1 MCLLFVPFDEY
12 ESFLTAKI
20 SRITVFCSP
29 VCSLVG
35 RFKIKDVKPT
45 EAGESSKVKVKVRM
59 NIHGVFKV
67 KSATMVEKCPPEPE
81 QPDTAPPESMDT
93 EPPTPQPGT
102 EAKAKEES
110 DGKAGENT
118 DAGGNGCTDT
128 EQNGP
133 ESMEEGQ
140 AKSTEEGQTKSTEET
155 QAKST
160 EESQNT
166 EPMEQNPPNSVE
178 VRAEAGP
185 LYIGCVFSLCD
196 PSFLCY
202 I

>member
-1 MCLLFVPFDEY
+1 MYCQ
-12 ESFLTAKI
+12 A
-20 SRITVFCSP
+20 VFCSP

-93 EPPTPQPGT
+93 EPATPQPNT

-110 DGKAGENT
+110 DGKGGENT
-118 DAGGNGCTDT
+118 DAGGNGCPDP

-133 ESMEEGQ
+133 EAMEEAQ
-140 AKSTEEGQTKSTEET
+140 AKSAEET
-155 QAKST
+155 QAKSA
-160 EESQNT
+160 EESQT
-166 EPMEQNPPNSVE
+166 EPMEQNQPDSVE
-178 VRAEAGP
+178 VCAEAGP
-185 LYIGCVFSLCD
+185 FYWLCVQFV
-196 PSFLCY
+196 
-202 I
+202 